1 MSEETT
7 VRIGIG
13 LPSAVPGATPET
25 IGAWAAQGER
35 AGFAALGAT
44 DRLVYD
50 SLDPLVTL
58 AVAAAHTTTAELVST
73 VLNIG
78 YRGNPFVVAGQI
90 ASLDRLG
97 DGRFTA
103 GLGMGAW
110 PDDYAVSDMAM
121 TTRGARFES
130 ALAQMRRAWR
140 GELAGAAGPVPALA
154 PGRPQVLLAGLVPAG
169 IVRAATLADG
179 WVAPAFSVDLLRT
192 GLDIVGTEWARLA
205 RPGRPRVLAV
215 RYFRLGTDASAAAR
229 SYARNYYG
237 PEMFEQVWPDLLT
250 DVAHLCDEV
259 DRIAEAGADDLI
271 LLPCSEDPAQIHLL
285 ADALGSARLAAPA
298 VAR

>member
-1 MSEETT
+1 M
-7 VRIGIG
+7 RIGIG
-13 LPSAVPGATPET
+13 LPSAVPGATPEA
-25 IGAWAAQGER
+25 IRAWAAQGER

-121 TTRGARFES
+121 TTWGARFES

-154 PGRPQVLLAGLVPAG
+154 PGRPAVLLAGLVPAG
-169 IVRAATLADG
+169 TVRAATLADG

-205 RPGRPRVLAV
+205 RPGRPRAMPCQDIAHFLQISGLDGHPQGGPVVLPGGRRRDIDV
-215 RYFRLGTDASAAAR
+215 EIGQSRTHSRLWKPACGCCWCPGSPWSWPLSRAA
-229 SYARNYYG
+229 
-237 PEMFEQVWPDLLT
+237 FPDG
-250 DVAHLCDEV
+250 CPC
-259 DRIAEAGADDLI
+259 AG
-271 LLPCSEDPAQIHLL
+271 
-285 ADALGSARLAAPA
+285 
-298 VAR
+298 

>member
-1 MSEETT
+1 M
-7 VRIGIG
+7 RIGIG
-13 LPSAVPGATPET
+13 LPSAVPGATPDT
-25 IGAWAAQGER
+25 IGIWAEHGER
-35 AGFAALGAT
+35 AGFAALAAT

-58 AVAAAHTTTAELVST
+58 AVAAAHTTTTELVST

-90 ASLDRLG
+90 ASLDRLSG
-97 DGRFTA
+97 GRFTA

-110 PDDYAVSDMAM
+110 PDDYAVSEMAM

-130 ALAQMRRAWR
+130 ALAQLRRTWR
-140 GELAGAAGPVPALA
+140 GELAGAAGPVPALP
-154 PGRPQVLLAGLVPAG
+154 PGRPQLLLAGMVPAG
-169 IVRAATLADG
+169 IVRAATLGDG

-192 GLDIVGTEWARLA
+192 GLDIVGTEWARSA

-215 RYFRLGTDASAAAR
+215 RYFQLGATAVATAE

-237 PEMFEQVWPDLLT
+237 PEMYPQVQPDLLT
-250 DVAHLCDEV
+250 DEAHLRDEV

-271 LLPCSEDPAQIHLL
+271 LLPCSADPDQVALL
-285 ADALGSARLAAPA
+285 AEALGSARLGTHA